1 MPRLDG
7 YSVLRQR
14 EYRRYWLGQW
24 VSLIGTW
31 MQSAAQGWL
40 LIRLTGQ
47 PAYLGYLGAATAAP
61 MLVFVLFA
69 GTITDRIDRRRIILT
84 TQALALV
91 QALALAL
98 LTLAGHIQPWQII
111 ALAGVLGSINA
122 FDIPSRQAFVA
133 ELVAPESLANAVA
146 LNSSAFNIARVV
158 GPGIAGLLLAAVGE
172 GYCFLIN
179 AVSYVAVLW
188 SLWTIRPQF
197 VRPRPPRAET
207 GRAIVEGLRYVRQHE
222 SIGPILLLV
231 AFTSQ
236 IGVSYRNFLPAMA
249 RNVLGANEWQY
260 GFMMAAAGVG
270 ASVGGLM
277 IAALRMDRDTYRR
290 LLPVSVLFF
299 ALALI
304 SFSAVRTYW
313 LSVVVLTVVGVGGIL
328 YFNCSNSLIQLSVDD
343 HYRGRVLGVYTLM
356 HQGMATFGN
365 LLLGVVA
372 TRWGTPWAL
381 GSGALV
387 TLVAGATFA
396 LTVDRTPVAET
407 EHVAGVG

>member
-1 MPRLDG
+1 
-7 YSVLRQR
+7 
-14 EYRRYWLGQW
+14 
-24 VSLIGTW
+24 
-31 MQSAAQGWL
+31 
-40 LIRLTGQ
+40 
-47 PAYLGYLGAATAAP
+47 
-61 MLVFVLFA
+61 
-69 GTITDRIDRRRIILT
+69 
-84 TQALALV
+84 V
-91 QALALAL
+91 QALALAV
-98 LTLAGHIQPWQII
+98 LTLGGHIRPWEII
-111 ALAGVLGSINA
+111 ALGGVLGSINA

-133 ELVAPESLANAVA
+133 ELVGPSSLASAVA

-158 GPGIAGLLLAAVGE
+158 GPGVAGLLLAAVGE

-188 SLWTIRPQF
+188 SLCTIHPQF
-197 VRPRPPRAET
+197 DRERPPRAQT
-207 GRAIVEGLRYVRQHE
+207 GRAFMEGLRYIRRHE

-236 IGVSYRNFLPAMA
+236 IGVSYRNFLPDMA
-249 RNVLGANEWQY
+249 RTVLGANEWQY

-270 ASVGGLM
+270 ASTGGLV
-277 IAALRMDRDTYRR
+277 IAAFRMDRDTYRR

-313 LSVVVLTVVGVGGIL
+313 LSVAVLTVVGVGGIL

-343 HYRGRVLGVYTLM
+343 AYRGRVLGVYTLM

-365 LLLGVVA
+365 LLLGMLA

-381 GSGALV
+381 GCGALV
-387 TLVAGATFA
+387 TLVAGTTFA
-396 LTVDRTPVAET
+396 LVVDHAPVGET
-407 EHVAGVG
+407 EPVVEA